1 MSAQSLSI
9 SREEILAAYP
19 LERVLDQY
27 GIELSRQ
34 SGRLMCR
41 CPFHADGTPSMSI
54 DLAKGVWN
62 CFSGCGGGSSI
73 DFIARMSNEDPK
85 ATYGRLARELTG
97 SMPTAPVATLKPKV
111 DQHKPAAAS
120 PEKPADKWPT
130 RKDSPT
136 AVYTYQTLFGSL
148 AYEVLRFER
157 ANPEKASGKDKT
169 FRQRHKDKEGN
180 WVYNMDGIERV
191 LYRLPEITS
200 SPVVW
205 ICEGE
210 KDVDN
215 LTALGIMA
223 TCNVGGAGKWLD
235 GYTDSLAGK
244 DIAICGDNDQ
254 PGKDH
259 VELVFQSVSK
269 KAKSVRLIRLPEA
282 IKDASDFIAT
292 FETVD
297 LAKKA
302 LEDLFHSAT
311 PFIQGHKIPLY
322 SFVEME
328 QRYKFYIQKIEE
340 QSFSLSGWLPALSP
354 LRRLV
359 PGDLVTFLAG
369 TGVGKCLGKGTK
381 IVRYDGSLV
390 EVENVEVGDL
400 LMGPDSKPRRV
411 MALGRGSEEMFK
423 ITPRSGEPFTCNAS
437 HILSLKKTGGG
448 EFCEIS
454 VAEYNQK
461 SKKFKHLWKLWKAGV
476 ELPVARLDIPPYM
489 LGLWLGDGTSSKPEI
504 TSGDVEIVRYVKD
517 YAKSINCRT
526 NITTGSGCVTI
537 RITSRQTD
545 YKKAKICNKC
555 GAGHVLARG
564 LCVRCYSYG
573 KYHSKF
579 TPYPKNAFYKGLTKL
594 GLINSKRIPSVYQ
607 SSSREQR
614 LELLAGIVDTD
625 GYCPKRS
632 CAIIT
637 TVSKDLA
644 DDYCLLARS
653 LGFLTSVRIKKTS
666 IRSTGYKGT
675 AYNVTLCGDVHDI
688 PTKLTRRRPAGS
700 VQRKQKTS
708 AFRVESIGRGEYY
721 GFQLSGDGLFLLGDY
736 TVTHNTSILTNIAIH
751 ARPIPTLFFE
761 LELPDA
767 SMFER
772 FVGIECGMSGRQVEE
787 GYKVQDE
794 VGPAALQTRLGHVH
808 ICPEAAISISDLESI
823 IVRSELKTGVKPQI
837 VLLDY
842 IQLMKGNGKS
852 RYEQRSSVAEDLK
865 SVAKSTQTI
874 IILSSQ
880 IGRREEGEDPT
891 VGLSDGKES
900 GSIENSSGVVIGAW
914 RDLEEPSVMI
924 MRVLKATKGGAGIEV
939 RCRYNLQSLRITQ
952 LESSTP

>member
-1 MSAQSLSI
+1 MSSQAPSI

-41 CPFHADGTPSMSI
+41 CPFHADGTPSMDI
-54 DLAKGVWN
+54 NLTKGVWN
-62 CFSGCGGGSSI
+62 CYAGCGGGSSI

-97 SMPTAPVATLKPKV
+97 SMLTAPIAAPKPKA
-111 DQHKPAAAS
+111 DQPRPAAAS

-130 RKDSPT
+130 RKDTPV

-180 WVYNMDGIERV
+180 WVHNMDGVERV
-191 LYRLPEITS
+191 LYRLPEIAS

-210 KDVDN
+210 KDADN
-215 LTALGIMA
+215 LTALGLVT

-292 FETVD
+292 FETVE

-340 QSFSLSGWLPALSP
+340 QSFSLAGWLPALSP

-369 TGVGKCLGKGTK
+369 TGVGK
-381 IVRYDGSLV
+381 
-390 EVENVEVGDL
+390 
-400 LMGPDSKPRRV
+400 
-411 MALGRGSEEMFK
+411 
-423 ITPRSGEPFTCNAS
+423 
-437 HILSLKKTGGG
+437 
-448 EFCEIS
+448 
-454 VAEYNQK
+454 
-461 SKKFKHLWKLWKAGV
+461 
-476 ELPVARLDIPPYM
+476 
-489 LGLWLGDGTSSKPEI
+489 
-504 TSGDVEIVRYVKD
+504 
-517 YAKSINCRT
+517 
-526 NITTGSGCVTI
+526 
-537 RITSRQTD
+537 
-545 YKKAKICNKC
+545 
-555 GAGHVLARG
+555 
-564 LCVRCYSYG
+564 
-573 KYHSKF
+573 
-579 TPYPKNAFYKGLTKL
+579 
-594 GLINSKRIPSVYQ
+594 
-607 SSSREQR
+607 
-614 LELLAGIVDTD
+614 
-625 GYCPKRS
+625 
-632 CAIIT
+632 
-637 TVSKDLA
+637 
-644 DDYCLLARS
+644 
-653 LGFLTSVRIKKTS
+653 
-666 IRSTGYKGT
+666 
-675 AYNVTLCGDVHDI
+675 
-688 PTKLTRRRPAGS
+688 
-700 VQRKQKTS
+700 
-708 AFRVESIGRGEYY
+708 
-721 GFQLSGDGLFLLGDY
+721 
-736 TVTHNTSILTNIAIH
+736 TSILTNIAIH

-772 FVGIECGMSGRQVEE
+772 FVGIECGLSGRQVEE

-794 VGPAALQTRLGHVH
+794 VGPTALQTRLGHVH

-823 IVRSELKTGVKPQI
+823 IVRSELKTGTKPQI

-874 IILSSQ
+874 IVLSSQ